1 MSQSPAKRAA
11 RPAEGVP
18 SPSSAEGVPSPD
30 SPREARPLWLIASDI
45 RQNWPRPHFAAV
57 PYIFALRHLTHASEM
72 YGADS
77 ALSIIAYFL
86 SNARTWRGPTA
97 TAIKNELRDILK
109 GHNF

>member
-1 MSQSPAKRAA
+1 MSQSPAEREAL
-11 RPAEGVP
+11 PAEGA
-18 SPSSAEGVPSPD
+18 SPPD

-45 RQNWPRPHFAAV
+45 RANWPRPGLAAL
-57 PYIFALRHLTHASEM
+57 PYIHALRHLNRADEM

-86 SNARTWRGPTA
+86 SNARTWRGPAA

-109 GHNF
+109 AQGYT